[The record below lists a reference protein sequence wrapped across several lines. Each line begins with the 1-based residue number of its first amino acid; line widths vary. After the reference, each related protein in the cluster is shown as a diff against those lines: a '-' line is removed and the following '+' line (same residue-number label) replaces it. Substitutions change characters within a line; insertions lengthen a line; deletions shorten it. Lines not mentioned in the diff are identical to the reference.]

1 MRTLL
6 PGGLTLA
13 ELTVDV
19 CAEIASG
26 WVAGQQITARCGLSD
41 EQLAALTVLAIRHVA
56 AAGIIAN
63 VRQPG
68 RDAAGNDG
76 RKARDGNYGQ
86 PGADWM

>member
-1 MRTLL
+1 VTAPGGLSLL

-41 EQLAALTVLAIRHVA
+41 EQLAALTVLAIRRVA
-56 AAGIIAN
+56 AAGI
-63 VRQPG
+63 VVPSRQ
-68 RDAAGNDG
+68 AGG
-76 RKARDGNYGQ
+76 HG
-86 PGADWM
+86 